1 LVRDIADLV
10 LDRALVSVWAIDMI
24 QTGRVV
30 MPEVLKHCPPANH
43 SLAHGRERQAVAAT
57 GLGDVT
63 RLGGGTPFST
73 RGWACLEPA
82 RAW

>member
-10 LDRALVSVWAIDMI
+10 LETALVSVWAIDMI

-30 MPEVLKHCPPANH
+30 MREVLKPCPPANH
-43 SLAHGRERQAVAAT
+43 SLAYGRERQAVAAT
-57 GLGDVT
+57 GLRDVT

>member
-1 LVRDIADLV
+1 MVRDIADLV
-10 LDRALVSVWAIDMI
+10 LETALVSVWAIDMI

-30 MPEVLKHCPPANH
+30 MREVLKPCPPANH
-43 SLAHGRERQAVAAT
+43 SLAYGRERQAVAAT
-57 GLGDVT
+57 GLRDVT

>member
-1 LVRDIADLV
+1 LV
-10 LDRALVSVWAIDMI
+10 LETALVSVWAIDMI

-30 MPEVLKHCPPANH
+30 MREVLKPCPPANH
-43 SLAHGRERQAVAAT
+43 SLAYGRERQAVAAT
-57 GLGDVT
+57 GLRDVT

>member
-1 LVRDIADLV
+1 M
-10 LDRALVSVWAIDMI
+10 SVWAIDMI

-30 MPEVLKHCPPANH
+30 MREVLKPCPPANH
-43 SLAHGRERQAVAAT
+43 SLAYGRERQAVAAT